1 MNQQIEQNATNEQT
15 LPEAPDTAQ
24 VARMEAAVMGR
35 IHEDRARRRVRR
47 ARLWGGAAAAV
58 AVVALAALISP
69 AVLSGIG
76 GAASSSTDGSVMVAP
91 AAEPFPLLEGQAMDE
106 GMLDG
111 RSAGGAAES
120 ADTALDDATGRD
132 VIANGW
138 VQLTVDDVEATTDRV
153 TALAAAEGGYVE
165 SANLGRTGPL
175 PADRSMPVMG
185 GESWITI
192 RVPADRLTAVVE
204 EVTGLGEV
212 TATSIDRTDV
222 TTQTVDLRARIAA
235 QEESVA
241 RLTEL
246 LGQAG
251 SVADLIAAESALAD
265 RQAQLDAD
273 RQQLQ
278 LLETQVAMSS
288 LTVTLSRTPETV
300 TADPAGFGDGLS
312 AGWNGLV
319 ATLNG
324 TVVAL
329 GFLLPWLVLVG
340 AIVVAVWGIR
350 TLVVRHRQR
359 GAGAGG
365 SDVSDG

>member
-1 MNQQIEQNATNEQT
+1 MNQQIAQNEQT

-24 VARMEAAVMGR
+24 VARMEASVMGR
-35 IHEDRARRRVRR
+35 IREDRSRRRVRR
-47 ARLWGGAAAAV
+47 VRMWGGAAAVA
-58 AVVALAALISP
+58 AVVALAAIISP

-76 GAASSSTDGSVMVAP
+76 GAASSTDGTVMVAP
-91 AAEPFPLLEGQAMDE
+91 AAEPFPLLEGPAMDE
-106 GMLDG
+106 GMLEG

-120 ADTALDDATGRD
+120 ADMALEGATGRD

-153 TALAAAEGGYVE
+153 TALAVAEGGYVE

-175 PADRSMPVMG
+175 PADRSMPVVG

-192 RVPADRLTAVVE
+192 RVPADRLTAVVD
-204 EVTGLGEV
+204 EVSGFGEV

-222 TTQTVDLRARIAA
+222 TTQTVDLRARITA

-251 SVADLIAAESALAD
+251 SVADLIAAESALAE

-340 AIVVAVWGIR
+340 VIVLAVWGIR
-350 TLVVRHRQR
+350 TLVVRRRHRGTR
-359 GAGAGG
+359 AGG